1 MVCSGSVAEN
11 PLLLQQGASSFGAG
25 PQNSG
30 MKIPAKDCKGHPM
43 SGLGTLVRKCLFMVS
58 TEASVRNSEGG
69 KDEILNVAFYAHT
82 ALRSQNPKALA
93 LIQ

>member
-30 MKIPAKDCKGHPM
+30 MKIPAKDCEGQPI
-43 SGLGTLVRKCLFMVS
+43 SGLGTLVWKCLFMVN

-69 KDEILNVAFYAHT
+69 KDEVLNVASCART
-82 ALRSQNPKALA
+82 A
-93 LIQ
+93 